1 MLPALSC
8 SHSLVW
14 FRGNIQELKKGER
27 WNVFKSLKH
36 VQFPT
41 IRHFWWPS
49 PGWLKTFID
58 ILYVLFFSRHLSA
71 LPKIPMY
78 YQLSRQLFA
87 SQWKLFISSWQRIHP
102 VGSFNWLFRQRPQH
116 TDSAHASKN
125 IKLGKWSILSLFVYW
140 AKSSQIECI
149 VSKTKTRIVLIYIA
163 SYFFSVCQYVVAL

>member
-1 MLPALSC
+1 MKRLQEPETRPVSYDTAL
-8 SHSLVW
+8 LM
-14 FRGNIQELKKGER
+14 
-27 WNVFKSLKH
+27 
-36 VQFPT
+36 T
-41 IRHFWWPS
+41 ITWMTENLHRHFVR
-49 PGWLKTFID
+49 F
-58 ILYVLFFSRHLSA
+58 VFSQHLSA
-71 LPKIPMY
+71 LPKMSMY

-102 VGSFNWLFRQRPQH
+102 VGSFNWLFRQRPKH

-163 SYFFSVCQYVVAL
+163 SYFFSACQYVVAL